1 MKTHV
6 TEIRRAA
13 PADAVA
19 ISAIHMA
26 AWKGAYSGIIPHKT
40 LNTMLERRG
49 PEWWRRAIMRST
61 QILLA
66 DVGGIVAG
74 YATLGPNR
82 ARQLPQRGEIYELYV
97 RPEYQGTGIGSRLM
111 AAARQNLAGQGL
123 KGTVVWALE
132 DNELAIAFYIGAG
145 GRDIAEGVECFEG
158 RTLRK
163 VAFAW
168 S

>member
-13 PADAVA
+13 PADAVT